1 MSNIKLFRL
10 ALIGAALVHLY
21 VFSPAYGQQQQDEP
35 SAAAIAV
42 NEVKKAESKTSGK
55 ANAETK
61 KEKELRP
68 ERTSAAKLNA
78 DKITSFFVRDNDSNR
93 IQLSMLVAYK
103 AELAQSVRA
112 IVGQRVTPLVFS
124 ISTLPNR
131 IVSFDPAQLRFEQ
144 KGRIWKPETGKQSA
158 DVMALEENGVFGG
171 KIADGEIHQGVI
183 LLPAWFDPQA
193 PITLR
198 YGDFHYLAKFA
209 LLEK

>member
-10 ALIGAALVHLY
+10 ALIGALLVY
-21 VFSPAYGQQQQDEP
+21 AYTYSPSYSQQEQGEP
-35 SAAAIAV
+35 SAATIAV
-42 NEVKKAESKTSGK
+42 NEMKKAESKTSGD
-55 ANAETK
+55 ANAGAK
-61 KEKELRP
+61 KEKEARA
-68 ERTSAAKLNA
+68 ERLSAAKLNS

-103 AELAQSVRA
+103 PELAQSVRA
-112 IVGQRVTPLVFS
+112 IVRQRVTPLVFS

-131 IVSFDPAQLRFEQ
+131 IVSFDPGLLRFEQ
-144 KGRIWKPETGKQSA
+144 KGRIWKPETGKNSP
-158 DVMALEENGVFGG
+158 DVMALEENGAFGG

-183 LLPAWFDPQA
+183 LLPAWFDPQV

-209 LLEK
+209 QLEK